1 MSRFLV
7 RIPGLPYVTHLR
19 SRVLGIAMI
28 AALTAG
34 MTAALPAA
42 AALYKWTDANGR
54 VVYSDQPPMGNT
66 KAETLTGAPPPAN
79 PGAVKEM
86 ATKDA
91 EFKKRQAD
99 QAETVKKA
107 DKQRTDAERLI
118 DQCAQA
124 RGQIKQL
131 GAEQVEMYRY
141 NAKGDR
147 VILDAATR
155 GRDRDML
162 EKWAAK
168 NNCAA

>member
-1 MSRFLV
+1 MPRFLV
-7 RIPGLPYVTHLR
+7 RTRPLPCVAPSR
-19 SRVLGIAMI
+19 SRILGTAVA
-28 AALTAG
+28 AALIAG
-34 MTAALPAA
+34 MAAGMPAA

-54 VVYSDQPPMGNT
+54 VVYSDQAPIGNA
-66 KAETLTGAPPPAN
+66 KSETMTGAPPPAN
-79 PGAVKEM
+79 PSAVKEM

-99 QAETVKKA
+99 QAANVQKA

-131 GAEQVEMYRY
+131 AAGDVQIFRY

-147 VILDAATR
+147 VALDAATR
-155 GRDRDML
+155 ERERGML

>member
-7 RIPGLPYVTHLR
+7 RIPRLSDIMAVRSHL
-19 SRVLGIAMI
+19 LGIAVI
-28 AALTAG
+28 AALTAA
-34 MTAALPAA
+34 MPAA

-54 VVYSDQPPMGNT
+54 VVYSDQPPMGNI
-66 KAETLTGAPPPAN
+66 KAETLSGAPPPAN
-79 PGAVKEM
+79 PDAVKEM

-99 QAETVKKA
+99 QAENAKKA
-107 DKQRTDAERLI
+107 DKQRTDAERLV

-131 GAEQVEMYRY
+131 GAEQAQVHRY

-155 GRDRDML
+155 IRERDML

>member
-7 RIPGLPYVTHLR
+7 RIPRRPYVTPL
-19 SRVLGIAMI
+19 RVLGIAMVVG
-28 AALTAG
+28 LTAE
-34 MTAALPAA
+34 MTAAMPAA

-54 VVYSDQPPMGNT
+54 VVYSDQAPMGNA

-79 PGAVKEM
+79 PAAVKEM

-99 QAETVKKA
+99 QVENVKKA

-131 GAEQVEMYRY
+131 GAGEVQIYRY

-155 GRDRDML
+155 DRERDML

>member
-1 MSRFLV
+1 MPRFV
-7 RIPGLPYVTHLR
+7 ARFPELPHVTHLR
-19 SRVLGIAMI
+19 SCVLGIAM
-28 AALTAG
+28 
-34 MTAALPAA
+34 TAALAAAMAAAVPAA

-54 VVYSDQPPMGNT
+54 VVYSDQQPLGNT
-66 KAETLTGAPPPAN
+66 KVETMTAAPPPAN
-79 PGAVKEM
+79 PRAVKEM

-99 QAETVKKA
+99 HADTANKA

-147 VILDAATR
+147 VVLDAATR
-155 GRDRDML
+155 SRDRDML

-168 NNCAA
+168 NKCPA

>member
-7 RIPGLPYVTHLR
+7 QIRDRPTLAPAWSRPQAVALMLGVAVGLF
-19 SRVLGIAMI
+19 
-28 AALTAG
+28 
-34 MTAALPAA
+34 AALPAT

-54 VVYSDQPPMGNT
+54 VVYSDQAPMGNT
-66 KAETLTGAPPPAN
+66 KTETLTGAPPPAN

-86 ATKDA
+86 ATKEA

-99 QAETVKKA
+99 QADNVKKV
-107 DKQRTDAERLI
+107 DKQRTDAERLL

-131 GAEQVEMYRY
+131 SAEQIEIYRY

-147 VILDAATR
+147 VVLDAPTR
-155 GRDRDML
+155 VRERDML

>member
-7 RIPGLPYVTHLR
+7 RNPRLPNFTPLR
-19 SRVLGIAMI
+19 SHGLGIGLGIVLI
-28 AALTAG
+28 AALTA
-34 MTAALPAA
+34 AIPAA

-54 VVYSDQPPMGNT
+54 VVYSDQPPMGNAKT
-66 KAETLTGAPPPAN
+66 ETLTGAAPPAN

-99 QAETVKKA
+99 QVENVKKA
-107 DKQRTDAERLI
+107 DKQRTDAERLL

-124 RGQIKQL
+124 RGQIKQF
-131 GAEQVEMYRY
+131 GAGEVPIYRY

-155 GRDRDML
+155 DRERDML